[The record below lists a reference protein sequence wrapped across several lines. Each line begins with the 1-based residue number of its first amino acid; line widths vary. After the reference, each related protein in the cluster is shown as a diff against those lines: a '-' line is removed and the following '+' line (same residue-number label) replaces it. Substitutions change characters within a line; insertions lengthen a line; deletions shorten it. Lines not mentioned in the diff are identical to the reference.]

1 MPIDVPAISR
11 VNGMMAT
18 TRMMNGVD
26 RVALTMTPSIAL
38 ILGAANS
45 SPFPLVARKI
55 PIGRPNEVATRAA
68 TATMNRL
75 SPVAWIIRLM
85 SSGDIAETLR

>member
-1 MPIDVPAISR
+1 MKGVAAIVSGTIAAPEPIDVPAISR

-26 RVALTMTPSIAL
+26 RVALTMTPSTAL
-38 ILGAANS
+38 IFGAANN
-45 SPFPLVARKI
+45 SPFPLVARKM

-75 SPVAWIIRLM
+75 SPVA
-85 SSGDIAETLR
+85 